1 MSSSSSPD
9 LLPVLSRGKHRN
21 PTARA
26 CFMELASFLAGERWS
41 DHPACTHPLLAE
53 VARNVNDR
61 TSDADRPLLATLIPS
76 VVGLTTDDVRA
87 DARIALRCALVAL
100 PVAPQSRQRSLAVA
114 VQACLRSAAALGDA
128 DAGGLRDEAQ
138 QVLAQVPDA
147 ARWAEAFAARSGL
160 DGQEPSWQR
169 FRRSS
174 GPGSSTSRPAR
185 SPRRPSRRR
194 TGCCARPWRA
204 RSRSAGTCSRSP
216 RHDPSTRA
224 ASGRR
229 GRSRAE
235 GSQ

>member
-1 MSSSSSPD
+1 MSSSSPSPD

-21 PTARA
+21 PRRGA

-61 TSDADRPLLATLIPS
+61 TSDAERPLLAPLIPS

-114 VQACLRSAAALGDA
+114 VQACLRQAAARGDA
-128 DAGGLRDEAQ
+128 DAGGLRDEARQ
-138 QVLAQVPDA
+138 LLADVSDA
-147 ARWAEAFAARSGL
+147 ASWAAVFAARAGL
-160 DGQEPSWQR
+160 DEQDTSWQR

-174 GPGSSTSRPAR
+174 GPSIVNL
-185 SPRRPSRRR
+185 
-194 TGCCARPWRA
+194 
-204 RSRSAGTCSRSP
+204 
-216 RHDPSTRA
+216 STRA
-224 ASGRR
+224 ISEAVVPSQDRLLRTALESAIEVCRALHPPAAPAPVDPRR
-229 GRSRAE
+229 QQEAWALTR
-235 GSQ
+235 